1 MGASRLG
8 WRPISFILTE
18 YRMSPTTLDD
28 LGKLVL
34 RLTIGVLILFHGV
47 AKLLN
52 GIGPIEAMIVARGM
66 PAFFAWA
73 VYIGE
78 VIAPLLLIF
87 GFYTRLGGLLITLN
101 MLVAIV
107 LAHASHVRSE
117 EHTSELQSLM
127 RISYAVFCL
136 KKKTHQ
142 LLNTNNIS

>member
-1 MGASRLG
+1 
-8 WRPISFILTE
+8 
-18 YRMSPTTLDD
+18 MSPTTLDD

-107 LAHASHVRSE
+107 LAHASHVFQLTGSGGLRL
-117 EHTSELQSLM
+117 ELQCLFLFGSLAVALLGAG
-127 RISYAVFCL
+127 RYSISG
-136 KKKTHQ
+136 KGGSW
-142 LLNTNNIS
+142 N